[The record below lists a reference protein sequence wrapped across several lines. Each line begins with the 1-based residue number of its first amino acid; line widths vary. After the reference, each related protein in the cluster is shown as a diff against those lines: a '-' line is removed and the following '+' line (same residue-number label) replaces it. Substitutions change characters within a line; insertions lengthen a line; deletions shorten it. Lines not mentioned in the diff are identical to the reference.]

1 MKYVGGEAKG
11 GGWRGREVSEETD
24 EGGRGGRETKSGEGG
39 EGAER
44 EGCWATFA

>member
-24 EGGRGGRETKSGEGG
+24 EGGERREGNKEWRRG